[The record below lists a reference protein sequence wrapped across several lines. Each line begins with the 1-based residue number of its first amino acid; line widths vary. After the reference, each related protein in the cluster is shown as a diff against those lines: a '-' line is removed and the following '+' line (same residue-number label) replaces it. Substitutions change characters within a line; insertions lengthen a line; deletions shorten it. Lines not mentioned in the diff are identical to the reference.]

1 MDFTDGGYGVMG
13 AYAGVESTWASQTNE
28 GRTHIA
34 TKGVVQSG
42 LVLNLDA
49 GVSSSYPGTG
59 TTWTDLSGN
68 GNTGTLVTAGYI
80 GDNGG
85 SITFDGTDEYAKIS
99 SPSPLSGTK
108 LFSFEIWVNFTSI
121 TGNFGGINKCAWLFA
136 GGTATGGGQPEF
148 GVWSANN
155 TSFTPNTI
163 NFGRGNGGTIG
174 SLSIN
179 VSSLMS
185 NGNWY
190 QIVLVRSTSN
200 AQTVYLNASS
210 IGTGNVS
217 NSFTDGQTDFGALH
231 GLPSFDGYLNGKI
244 SNTKIYNR
252 ALTAQEIQ
260 QNFIATRSRYG
271 I

>member
-1 MDFTDGGYGVMG
+1 VGVF
-13 AYAGVESTWASQTNE
+13 AGPDVSE
-28 GRTHIA
+28 
-34 TKGVVQSG
+34 SG
-42 LVLNLDA
+42 LVLALDA
-49 GVSSSYPGTG
+49 GNSKSYPGSG

-68 GNTGTLVTAGYI
+68 GNTGTLVNGVGYS
-80 GDNGG
+80 GSNGG
-85 SITFDGTDEYAKIS
+85 ALTFDGVDDYGSIP

-108 LFSFEIWVNFTSI
+108 LFTFEIWVNFTSI
-121 TGNFGGINKCAWLFA
+121 TGDFGSINKCAWLFA
-136 GGTATGGGQPEF
+136 GGTGSGFAQPEF
-148 GVWSANN
+148 GVYSANN

-163 NFGRGNGGTIG
+163 NFGTGGGGTIG

-190 QIVLVRSTSN
+190 QIVLVRSASN

-217 NSFTDGQTDFGALH
+217 NSFTDGQTDFGAIH
-231 GLPSFDGYLNGKI
+231 GNASFDGYLNGRI
-244 SNTKIYNR
+244 SNIKIYNR
-252 ALTAQEIQ
+252 ALTAQEVQ
-260 QNFIATRSRYG
+260 QNYNATRGRYG